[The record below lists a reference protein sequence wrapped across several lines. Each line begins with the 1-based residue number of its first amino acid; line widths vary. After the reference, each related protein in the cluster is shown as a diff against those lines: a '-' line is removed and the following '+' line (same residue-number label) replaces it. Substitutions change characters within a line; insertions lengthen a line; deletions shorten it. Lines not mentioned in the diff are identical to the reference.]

1 MRLWAYACLLSTA
14 VWYVYATN
22 GPDECIRISVRELE
36 YLRQHGIGK
45 APHHDKKGRH
55 APFPYALF
63 RFSQAWAVIIA
74 HAAFNFGRYFVSTF
88 WSGKYLIA
96 SASSGS
102 RLLPIEP
109 SEIIL
114 LLARGY
120 GKLFRAR
127 RSWPLPR
134 PWPG

>member
-36 YLRQHGIGK
+36 YLRQHNIGK

-63 RFSQAWAVIIA
+63 KFSQAWAVIIA
-74 HAAFNFGRYFVSTF
+74 HAAFNFGRPV
-88 WSGKYLIA
+88 
-96 SASSGS
+96 
-102 RLLPIEP
+102 
-109 SEIIL
+109 
-114 LLARGY
+114 
-120 GKLFRAR
+120 
-127 RSWPLPR
+127 
-134 PWPG
+134 